1 MSTTRVTVTPTEL
14 IVEPRGLDKLWS
26 FRRRIVVPLSHV
38 RGATH
43 DPGMKHEPRGLRAPG
58 LGLPSKLAGTFRR
71 DGERHFRPMR
81 AAGCQACRMTGYRGR
96 SGLFELLTFDEGVRH
111 AISERP
117 DLARLRRESLRQGLT
132 PLRLAGLH
140 KVAQGLT
147 TLDEVLRST
156 PDYST

>member
-71 DGERHFRPMR
+71 DGERHFWNI
-81 AAGCQACRMTGYRGR
+81 TGFGNVVVIP
-96 SGLFELLTFDEGVRH
+96 LTDEYFTSLVLSVDDPRRVESEITN
-111 AISERP
+111 AIS
-117 DLARLRRESLRQGLT
+117 
-132 PLRLAGLH
+132 
-140 KVAQGLT
+140 AQRT
-147 TLDEVLRST
+147 
-156 PDYST
+156 

>member
-58 LGLPSKLAGTFRR
+58 LGLPQQARR
-71 DGERHFRPMR
+71 HLPARRRTP
-81 AAGCQACRMTGYRGR
+81 
-96 SGLFELLTFDEGVRH
+96 LLEH
-111 AISERP
+111 H
-117 DLARLRRESLRQGLT
+117 RLRQRRRHPPDRRILHQPRAVGRRPAPRRVRDQQRHLSPAHLT
-132 PLRLAGLH
+132 RSRL
-140 KVAQGLT
+140 VVT
-147 TLDEVLRST
+147 VEVFEHLER
-156 PDYST
+156 